1 MENYLS
7 MMMCICSIFLRM
19 INTVDAED
27 ERDAIWRYLKENN
40 SDVYRRVRHSV
51 LNMGTNLPT
60 NLGTQDRHHRVPC
73 CPEDFQVQL
82 SVKRKGLL
90 AQTFLLQRFGIALS
104 CRLLFSFGLR
114 HNRHFGR
121 NSIKEHS

>member
-40 SDVYRRVRHSV
+40 SNVYRRVRHSV
-51 LNMGTNLPT
+51 RNMGTNLP
-60 NLGTQDRHHRVPC
+60 LIWTQNRHHRVSC
-73 CPEDFQVQL
+73 GSEDFQVQL
-82 SVKRKGLL
+82 SVKRKACSRRLFCCNVL
-90 AQTFLLQRFGIALS
+90 ASRRVAGFFFRLDYVIIGISDA
-104 CRLLFSFGLR
+104 
-114 HNRHFGR
+114 
-121 NSIKEHS
+121 IP